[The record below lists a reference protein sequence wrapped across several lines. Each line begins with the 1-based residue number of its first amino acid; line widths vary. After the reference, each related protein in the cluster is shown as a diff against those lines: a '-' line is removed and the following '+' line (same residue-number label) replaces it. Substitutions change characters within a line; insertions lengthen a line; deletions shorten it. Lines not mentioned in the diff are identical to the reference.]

1 MSILYIDK
9 HIVVYHKAAGFLCE
23 GEGADCLPY
32 IIKKELEDRGERSLD
47 LFTLHRLDRETEGI
61 VVYARSSSCAAKLSS
76 QIADGKWEK
85 IYRAWLWGDVS
96 KTLDASGKL
105 CDLLYYDRNRSK
117 SFVVDRERRGVKK
130 AELKYEILKHSE
142 DKKRTLVLVEL
153 LTGRTHQIRV
163 QFGSRGYAICGDRR
177 YGAPAESGKIIALAA
192 VSLSIFHP
200 VTNEKM
206 DFSIEPKNLDEC
218 ENQFE

>member
-1 MSILYIDK
+1 MSILYLDK
-9 HIVVYHKAAGFLCE
+9 HIVVYHKAAGLLCE

-32 IIKKELEDRGERSLD
+32 IIKKELEDRGERVLD

-61 VVYARSSSCAAKLSS
+61 VVYARSSFAASKLSA
-76 QIADGKWEK
+76 QIVEGRWKK
-85 IYRAWLWGDVS
+85 VYNAWLWGDLEE
-96 KTLDASGKL
+96 KLDKSGEL

-117 SFVVDRERRGVKK
+117 SFVVDRERKGVKK
-130 AELKYEILKHSE
+130 AALKYEVIGHSE
-142 DKKRTLVLVEL
+142 DKKRTLVRVEL

-163 QFGSRGYAICGDRR
+163 QFASRGYAICGDRR
-177 YGAPAESGKIIALAA
+177 YGAVAESGKMIALAA

>member
-1 MSILYIDK
+1 MSILYLDK
-9 HIVVYHKAAGFLCE
+9 YMVVYHKAAGLLSE
-23 GEGADCLPY
+23 GEGKDCLPTV
-32 IIKKELEDRGERSLD
+32 IRAELEARGEKNFE

-61 VVYARSSSCAAKLSS
+61 VVYARSSASAAKLSA
-76 QIADGKWEK
+76 QITEGRWKK
-85 IYRAWLWGDVS
+85 VYNAWIWGDLGQ
-96 KTLDASGKL
+96 KLDGQGQL
-105 CDLLYYDRNRSK
+105 CDLLYYDRRRSK
-117 SFVVDRERRGVKK
+117 SFVVDRERKGVKS
-130 AELKYEILKHSE
+130 AALKYEVLKLSE
-142 DKKRTLVLVEL
+142 DKKRTLVRVEL

-177 YGAPAESGKIIALAA
+177 YGAPADAGKTLALAA